1 MNRIKHFIGYFIL
14 FFVTCFY
21 YFYNKIIFHFYV
33 ESTLIIE
40 MVFVIVYCLSLL
52 FASLYF
58 LKYQMKREYIL
69 LNIYTFTLANIYFV
83 PISCYLIDM
92 LFEEHEPKFLTAIFN
107 FLNGPF
113 DVLFTSAGYIGII
126 LSSIIPL
133 LCFFVSKLIKRK
145 HKANENLLS

>member
-1 MNRIKHFIGYFIL
+1 MNRIKHFIGCLIL
-14 FFVTCFY
+14 FFVACFY
-21 YFYNKIIFHFYV
+21 YFYNKIIFYFYV

-40 MVFVIVYCLSLL
+40 KVFVIVYCLSLL

-58 LKYQMKREYIL
+58 LKYQMKKEYIL

-92 LFEEHEPKFLTAIFN
+92 LFEEHKPKFLTAIFN

-133 LCFFVSKLIKRK
+133 LCFFVSKIIKNHKNKRK
-145 HKANENLLS
+145 SLS